1 MNRRELYR
9 PLTERTLEHCQVN
22 YLARKYDFGKESR
35 VAHLIVSEINSHM
48 DKAEKALGIKRVKPF
63 ELFFRQ
69 GRKEVILPLFKPEY
83 LEPLYRGENFASS
96 KCMALSE
103 CRRRYFKAFQRAD
116 EKDFMALIDPWSL
129 VMRRQEDRFIHEIF
143 THTAPCDENDPVR
156 AMLNDIKP
164 IMPVNRLDTIDTSAP
179 ASVVKELVEFVIR
192 EGGLGRRVSRELVEE
207 IITLRSV
214 CCPRT
219 RILHNGEMPMILTHV
234 NAHLTDETRTKFRR
248 LAPVYIQVLLDEEIE
263 NLPYDMH
270 NFIELFKSRIARV
283 CFQAYRQNGLL
294 TQMELQWVFQVNSSR
309 ISEMIRN
316 FQKEHKIIIPTPGT
330 ILDSGRSMTHK
341 DIIINLHL
349 QGFDTKEIARMAYHS
364 PRSVDSYIKTFE
376 SVLILDLFG
385 IKPDMM
391 ARLLAKGISL
401 IREHLNLITEFYQDR
416 SEINNYLIAKGV
428 NI

>member
-35 VAHLIVSEINSHM
+35 VAYLIVSEINTQM
-48 DKAEKALGIKRVKPF
+48 DKVEKTLGIKRVKPF
-63 ELFFRQ
+63 ELFVRK
-69 GRKEVILPLFKPEY
+69 GKKEVILPLFKPEY
-83 LEPLYRGENFASS
+83 LEPLYRGESYARS
-96 KCMALSE
+96 KEISLSE
-103 CRRRYFKAFQRAD
+103 CRNRYFQVFQNSD

-129 VMRRQEDRFIHEIF
+129 VMRRRENRYTDEIS
-143 THTAPCDENDPVR
+143 THTTSYGENDPVR
-156 AMLNDIKP
+156 TMLDNIKP
-164 IMPVNRLDTIDTSAP
+164 ILPVNRLDTVDTSAP
-179 ASVVKELVEFVIR
+179 LSVVKELVEFVIG

-219 RILHNGEMPMILTHV
+219 RILHNGEMPMVLTHV
-234 NAHLTDETRTKFRR
+234 NAHLTEETRTKFRR
-248 LAPVYIQVLLDEEIE
+248 LAPVYIQVLLDEEIG
-263 NLPYDMH
+263 NPPDDMH
-270 NFIELFKSRIARV
+270 GFIELFKRRIARV

-294 TQMELQWVFQVNSSR
+294 TQMELQWVFQVNSTR
-309 ISEMIRN
+309 ISEMIQS
-316 FQKEHKIIIPTPGT
+316 FQKEHNIIIPTPGT

-349 QGFDTKEIARMAYHS
+349 HGFDTKEIARMAYHS

-385 IKPDMM
+385 IKPEMM
-391 ARLLAKGISL
+391 ARLLTKGVSL
-401 IREHLNLITEFYQDR
+401 IHEHIDLITEFYQDR
-416 SEINNYLIAKGV
+416 SEIHNYLIAQGV
-428 NI
+428 KI